1 MKNISCRIFLLL
13 LQKNIKQLTLSKMQK
28 VIKAMVSQ
36 GSTSTRVRFLE
47 TEQYVTKFYL
57 PPG

>member
-47 TEQYVTKFYL
+47 TEQFVTKFYL
-57 PPG
+57 PLG